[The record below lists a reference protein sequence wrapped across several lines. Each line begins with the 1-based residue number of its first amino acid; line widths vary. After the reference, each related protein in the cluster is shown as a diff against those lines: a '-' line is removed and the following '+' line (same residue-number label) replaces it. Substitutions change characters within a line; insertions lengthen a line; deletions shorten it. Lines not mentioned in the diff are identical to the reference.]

1 MGAYLVRRLITMPL
15 VLLALITVSFFIMRA
30 TPGDPFSGE
39 RGLPPEIRESLN
51 EKYGLDGPLPMQY
64 VRYVGRVAQGDLG
77 PSFKQ
82 KDKTVNE
89 IIAATIGPT
98 VVIGVGAIVL
108 ALALGLLAGV
118 IGAVK
123 QNTWLDHASMS
134 VAMFGMSVPRF
145 VTGPVLVL
153 LLALKWKVFPVSGYD
168 VTFGWWPAGAL
179 VALFL
184 AWRVFEWR
192 RNGFPGSVNFDAGR
206 EIGSA
211 WLGALTIATCLV
223 ILLLARNET
232 LILPSVV
239 LALPFASRIARLMRA
254 GMLEVVHQ
262 DYIRTAR
269 AKGLAETTVIIRHA
283 LKGGMLP
290 VVSFLGP
297 AMAALLTGGLVVEKI
312 FAVPGIAREFIES
325 ALNRDYTLALGTVIL
340 YGAVLV
346 AFNLIVDIAYGFLDP
361 RIRYD

>member
-1 MGAYLVRRLITMPL
+1 MAGYILRRLITMPL
-15 VLLALITVSFFIMRA
+15 VLLALVTVSFFIMRA
-30 TPGDPFSGE
+30 APGGPFSND
-39 RGLPPEIRESLN
+39 RATSPEVLKALN
-51 EKYGLDGPLPMQY
+51 EKYDLKGSRLEQFGSY
-64 VRYVGRVAQGDLG
+64 IGKAVQGDLG

-98 VVIGVGAIVL
+98 VVIGAGAIVL
-108 ALALGLLAGV
+108 ALALGLVAGI

-123 QNTWLDHASMS
+123 QNSWWDYSSMS

-153 LLALKWKVFPVSGYD
+153 LLALKWKVFPVSGYE
-168 VTFGWWPAGAL
+168 VAWQWWPAWAL
-179 VALFL
+179 VGLFV
-184 AWRVFEWR
+184 AWRALEWSR
-192 RNGFPGSVNFDAGR
+192 TGFPFTANFNSGR
-206 EIGSA
+206 EIGAA
-211 WLGALTIATCLV
+211 WIGALTISTCLV

-254 GMLEVVHQ
+254 GMLEVIHQ

-269 AKGLAETTVIIRHA
+269 AKGLTETTVVVRHA

-340 YGAVLV
+340 YGSILV
-346 AFNLIVDIAYGFLDP
+346 VFNLLVDVAYGFLDP

>member
-1 MGAYLVRRLITMPL
+1 MGAYVLRRLATMPL
-15 VLLALITVSFFIMRA
+15 VLLVLVTVSFFIMRLA
-30 TPGDPFSGE
+30 PGDPFSGE
-39 RGLPPEIRESLN
+39 RSLAPEIRQQLN
-51 EKYGLDGPLPMQY
+51 EKYGLDGPLVVQY
-64 VRYVGRVAQGDLG
+64 VKYVGTAATGDLG

-98 VVIGVGAIVL
+98 VVIGVGALVL
-108 ALALGLLAGV
+108 ALAIGLIAGV
-118 IGAVK
+118 VGAIR
-123 QNTWLDHASMS
+123 QNSWLDYSSMS

-153 LLALKWKVFPVSGYD
+153 LFALIWKVLPVSGFS
-168 VTFGWWPAGAL
+168 VGWQWWPLWVL
-179 VALFL
+179 VGLF
-184 AWRVFEWR
+184 AVWRVVEWSTH
-192 RNGFPGSVNFDAGR
+192 GFPGSRNFDGGR
-206 EIGSA
+206 EAGA
-211 WLGALTIATCLV
+211 FWLGALTISTCLV
-223 ILLLARNET
+223 ILLLAGNHT
-232 LILPSVV
+232 LILPSIV

-254 GMLEVVHQ
+254 GMLEVIHQ

-269 AKGLAETTVIIRHA
+269 AKGLTETTVVIRHA

-297 AMAALLTGGLVVEKI
+297 AVAALLTGGLVVEKI
-312 FAVPGIAREFIES
+312 FAVPGIAREFVES

-340 YGAVLV
+340 YGSILV
-346 AFNLIVDIAYGFLDP
+346 VFNLLVDIAYGFLDP

>member
-1 MGAYLVRRLITMPL
+1 MGAYVLRRLATMPL
-15 VLLALITVSFFIMRA
+15 VLLVLVTVSFFIMRA
-30 TPGDPFSGE
+30 APGDPFSGE
-39 RGLPPEIRESLN
+39 RSLAPEIRQQLE
-51 EKYGLDGPLPMQY
+51 EKYDIDGPLFVQY
-64 VRYVGRVAQGDLG
+64 VKYVGKAATGDLG

-98 VVIGVGAIVL
+98 VIIGAGALVL
-108 ALALGLLAGV
+108 ALAIGLIAGI
-118 IGAVK
+118 IGAVR
-123 QNTWLDHASMS
+123 QNSWLDYSSMS

-153 LLALKWKVFPVSGYD
+153 FFALMWKVLPVSGYA
-168 VTFGWWPAGAL
+168 VEWQWWPLWVLLG
-179 VALFL
+179 LFVV
-184 AWRVFEWR
+184 WRVVEWSSH
-192 RNGFPGSVNFDAGR
+192 GFPGTPNFDGGR
-206 EIGSA
+206 EAGAFWI
-211 WLGALTIATCLV
+211 GALTISTCLV
-223 ILLLARNET
+223 VLLLARNDT
-232 LILPSVV
+232 LILPAVV

-254 GMLEVVHQ
+254 GMLEVIHQ

-269 AKGLAETTVIIRHA
+269 AKGLTETTVVIRHA

-297 AMAALLTGGLVVEKI
+297 AVAALVTGGLVVEKI

-340 YGAVLV
+340 YGSILV
-346 AFNLIVDIAYGFLDP
+346 VFNLLVDITYGFLDP